1 MVIPKSIMELA
12 KVEAVS
18 EKVIS
23 QTVKKH
29 RGTSRAP
36 MIAQPYQN
44 STMIMSN
51 GVELVVT

>member
-1 MVIPKSIMELA
+1 MELA